1 MSLKLRREHTGD
13 RQLEQIQRESQRVA
27 DRGNDCP
34 FLEGNLV
41 TDVQFTGT
49 NATTIDHGLG
59 RAPRGFIVVRSHGA
73 NAAPP
78 PKEASTQ
85 PSDLSLQI
93 ALQTTSTSTF
103 DLWFW

>member
-1 MSLKLRREHTGD
+1 MSLKLRREHTGN
-13 RQLEQIQRESQRVA
+13 RQIEQIQRESQRVA
-27 DRGNDCP
+27 DKGNGCP
-34 FLEGNLV
+34 FLDGNLV
-41 TDVQFTGT
+41 TGVEFSGT

-59 RAPRGFIVVRSHGA
+59 RAPQGCIAVRSYGT

-78 PKEASTQ
+78 PKEASSQ

-93 ALQTTSTSTF
+93 ALQTTATSTF